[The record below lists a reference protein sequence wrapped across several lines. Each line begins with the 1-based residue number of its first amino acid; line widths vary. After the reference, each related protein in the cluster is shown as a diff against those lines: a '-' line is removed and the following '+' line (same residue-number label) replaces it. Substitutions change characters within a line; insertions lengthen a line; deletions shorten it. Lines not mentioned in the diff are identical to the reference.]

1 MYLFDFIKRSYSI
14 ISFTDVRL
22 GDAVDEA
29 SKKLTPFYDN
39 VEEKFSRIIPSIKG
53 KLKPFDDKYMMYE
66 DVVLT
71 GNPITSIEIRA
82 HFHHFPYTTF
92 NCLEGLEHNITEEK
106 YMEVLTKPVWKEN
119 RPDAIHQMERRVHM
133 QNILYDYYSYT
144 GISGSGYTV
153 IGIKIAFPKHN
164 LTEATQESV
173 MGAYM
178 TINKLLENYKRNLEL
193 LEKKDGKTIIFPH
206 RTGE

>member
-1 MYLFDFIKRSYSI
+1 MYLFEFIKCSYCI
-14 ISFTDVRL
+14 ISFANVKL
-22 GDAVDEA
+22 GDAIDEA
-29 SKKLTPFYDN
+29 SKKLTPLYDN
-39 VEEKFSRIIPSIKG
+39 VEEKFSRIIPTIKG
-53 KLKPFDDKYMMYE
+53 KLKPFDDKYMMDE
-66 DVVLT
+66 SVVFT

-82 HFHHFPYTTF
+82 HFHHFPYSTF
-92 NCLEGLEHNITEEK
+92 NSLEGLEHHITEKK
-106 YMEVLTKPVWKEN
+106 YMEVLTKPIWKEN
-119 RPDAIHQMERRVHM
+119 GPDATHQMERRVHM

-144 GISGSGYTV
+144 GISDIGHSV

-193 LEKKDGKTIIFPH
+193 LEKKDEKMIIFPH